1 MYKRYFYVKIT
12 GGKPVEG
19 LCPYLHGNAQL
30 KNIYIRFAI
39 YILMST
45 YLFINLHALK
55 LRGACWP
62 TTVHHAIIHYI

>member
-30 KNIYIRFAI
+30 KNIYI
-39 YILMST
+39 YGL
-45 YLFINLHALK
+45 LFI
-55 LRGACWP
+55 
-62 TTVHHAIIHYI
+62 Y